1 MATRKVK
8 LTGIGYW
15 MKLFEDN
22 RDKTGFEDALVE
34 IGGQTT
40 IDMDLDAEQM
50 AKLQKSRSMKRG
62 SPSPDN
68 EGMTR
73 VRFTRKWTEQYGGGE
88 PTVVKADGTKWD
100 YDEDG
105 PIGNGSTVEVVL
117 SVYDTSRKSI
127 VGTRL
132 DKVKVL
138 EHKEYIPDADDEDEA
153 PAPKAATSKEVK
165 DSTSK
170 DSTSKA
176 KAPAKIELEDEIP
189 FD

>member
-1 MATRKVK
+1 MGTRKVK
-8 LTGIGYW
+8 LTGLGYW
-15 MKLFEDN
+15 AKVFEDN

-50 AKLQKSRSMKRG
+50 AKLQKSKSMKRG

-68 EGMTR
+68 DGMTR

-88 PTVVKADGTKWD
+88 PDVVKADGTKWD

-105 PIGNGSTVEVVL
+105 AIGNGSKVEVTL

-132 DKVKVL
+132 EKVKVV
-138 EHKEYIPDADDEDEA
+138 EHKPYNPDADDEEEEA
-153 PAPKAATSKEVK
+153 PPPKAAAPKAKSPSKE
-165 DSTSK
+165 
-170 DSTSKA
+170 
-176 KAPAKIELEDEIP
+176 ELEDEIP
-189 FD
+189 F